1 MALFEVTEFDRRFYA
16 EKLRDRL
23 PDRLLDVHTHVY
35 LKEHKNVRGGVKSR
49 AVSWPGLV
57 APDDSVEDL
66 LETYRIMFPDK
77 HVTPNI
83 FGSANQTDDLDAQNR
98 YIAESAAKYHLP
110 AFLYA
115 PPWWTRAELE
125 SRLDGYP
132 FKGLKVYLQL
142 SPAYIPEKEIRIF
155 DFLTPK
161 MLDVVNERKL
171 AVMLHIP
178 RDGRLKDPV
187 NIEQIREICH
197 GWPEVKLI
205 IAHIGRA
212 YCRSDVGEGLE
223 ILKKEPDLLF
233 DFSANCN
240 TWVMEQLIR
249 AVGPERILFGSD
261 MPILRMRTRR
271 IEEDGRYVNLVAPGM
286 YGDVSNDSHMREVA
300 GEEFTFFMYREL
312 EAFLDAADRTGLSRT
327 DLEDVFWNNAA
338 RVLEL

>member
-1 MALFEVTEFDRRFYA
+1 MTGVQTCALPI
-16 EKLRDRL
+16 L
-23 PDRLLDVHTHVY
+23 
-35 LKEHKNVRGGVKSR
+35 RGGVKSR

-57 APDDSVEDL
+57 AADDSVEDL

-98 YIAESAAKYHLP
+98 YIAESAAKHHLP